1 MLEQHREL
9 RVAEPIAIAFAALA
23 ASVSIGR
30 WHSALDEGR
39 GSSMPREGCR
49 YCFRMGRALRRGQV
63 LECLRPVSLVLHE
76 THTQSASRLRLRL
89 KWRIEPIPDGTLIFG
104 DIQAVLNG
112 AALLQRRKWE
122 RLLDDESSRV
132 LASVERRLG
141 HLAHAQSATRG
152 PIGQS
157 SGSKAIV
164 KTKMTTVSGKPIF
177 R

>member
-30 WHSALDEGR
+30 WDSSLDV
-39 GSSMPREGCR
+39 GSGNSMPREGCR
-49 YCFRMGRALRRGQV
+49 YCVRMGGALRRGQV

-76 THTQSASRLRLRL
+76 THTHSASRLRLRL
-89 KWRIEPIPDGTLIFG
+89 KWRIEPVPDGTVIFG
-104 DIQAVLNG
+104 DTQAILNG
-112 AALLQRRKWE
+112 AALLRRRKWE
-122 RLLDDESSRV
+122 RLLDGESSRV

-141 HLAHAQSATRG
+141 QLAYAQSATKG
-152 PIGQS
+152 LIGQS
-157 SGSKAIV
+157 NGSKAIV
-164 KTKMTTVSGKPIF
+164 TTKMTRVSGKPIF